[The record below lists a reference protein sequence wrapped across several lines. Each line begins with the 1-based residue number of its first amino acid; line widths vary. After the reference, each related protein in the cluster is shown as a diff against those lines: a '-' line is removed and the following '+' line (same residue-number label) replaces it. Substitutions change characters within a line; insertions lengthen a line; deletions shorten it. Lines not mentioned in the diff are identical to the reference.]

1 MRTRAERRHHHKR
14 MLDKVKNFVMYKFGG
29 WSEEEKARH
38 QKKTAE
44 NRKPCSC
51 WMCGN
56 PRKLSKG
63 VDKLTIQERKMHHDD
78 E

>member
-1 MRTRAERRHHHKR
+1 MKEWFSITDFEKR
-14 MLDKVKNFVMYKFGG
+14 IRQL
-29 WSEEEKARH
+29 
-38 QKKTAE
+38 AE

-56 PRKLSKG
+56 PRKAKLGWKDKFTMQEKKFKEYSKG
-63 VDKLTIQERKMHHDD
+63 D